1 MPTQV
6 TVYRV
11 FIASPGG
18 LEPERETFRRVLNDY
33 NESDALEA
41 GALFI
46 PVGWELARAGMGRPQ
61 ELINND
67 LRRCDYCVLV
77 LRDRWGS
84 PAGGGSN
91 YSSGTEE
98 EYHVARGCLGS
109 GTMRNVVVL
118 FGAVDPSK
126 LSDPGEQLT
135 KVIEFRRQ
143 LEAKRELLFSTYDEL
158 PAFEKQLRGQLAGW
172 LREHRNGLV
181 A

>member
-33 NESDALEA
+33 NESDALED
-41 GALFI
+41 GVLFI

-61 ELINND
+61 ELINKD
-67 LRRCDYCVLV
+67 LRRCDFCVLV

-84 PAGGGSN
+84 PAGGGSK

-98 EYHVARGCLGS
+98 EYHVARECLAN

-118 FGAVDPSK
+118 FGAVDASK
-126 LSDPGEQLT
+126 LSDPGEQL
-135 KVIEFRRQ
+135 KRVIAFRRE
-143 LEAKRELLFSTYDEL
+143 LEEKKELLFSTYDEL
-158 PAFEKQLRGQLAGW
+158 SALEKQLRSQLAGW
-172 LREHRNGLV
+172 LREHRKGIV